1 MDKGTFAYALL
12 KHLGNVSDDGVYSKQ
27 LNLIRYGVGRNKR
40 VRLDLRTWVQT
51 EGEGEK
57 MCKGICLT
65 REEAE
70 KLFDLLGQALVSDD
84 VQDLLGASEEGKEEA

>member
-51 EGEGEK
+51 EEGEK

-70 KLFDLLGQALVSDD
+70 KLFDLLAVALMDHEVNE
-84 VQDLLGASEEGKEEA
+84 LLKAEEEGKEGE